1 MAGRRSAA
9 TDATKTGTDLCGAAA
24 ADKLSGPV
32 NTRHE
37 TMDYSEL
44 LALAP
49 MWYVAFLLSLTCH
62 EAAHALVAL
71 RGGDPTAFHGGQ
83 VTLNPV
89 PHIRREPFGTV
100 LVPILSLALSGW
112 MIGWASAPY
121 DPYWQQR
128 YPHRAAWM
136 ALAGPAANLIL
147 AVVAGLA
154 IHAGIWMGD
163 FSMPESARFTQVVVG
178 SDGTTQGLAL
188 FLSVLFSQNI
198 LLMAFNLMPVP
209 PLDGATAIG
218 LLMSEEQAL
227 KTLAFLRQPMFSLLG
242 LVLAWN
248 LFGEFFSPVFRL
260 SLSVLYPGS
269 SWGS

>member
-1 MAGRRSAA
+1 
-9 TDATKTGTDLCGAAA
+9 
-24 ADKLSGPV
+24 
-32 NTRHE
+32 
-37 TMDYSEL
+37 MDPSDL
-44 LALAP
+44 LAMAP

-62 EAAHALVAL
+62 EAAHALVAYW
-71 RGGDPTAFHGGQ
+71 GGDLTAFHGGQ

-100 LVPILSLALSGW
+100 VVPVLSLALGGW

-136 ALAGPAANLIL
+136 ALAGPTANLLL
-147 AVVAGLA
+147 AALAGIA
-154 IHAGIWMGD
+154 IHLGIWMGD
-163 FSMPESARFTQVVVG
+163 LAMPESARFTRVVDG
-178 SDGTTQGLAL
+178 ADGTAQGLAL

-218 LLMSEEQAL
+218 LLMSEKQAL
-227 KTLAFLRQPMFSLLG
+227 KVIDFLRQPMFSLIG
-242 LVLAWN
+242 LILAWN
-248 LFGEFFSPVFRL
+248 LFGEFFAPIFRFSL
-260 SLSVLYPGS
+260 SLLYPGS
-269 SWGS
+269 SWGN